1 MASSRAEK
9 NWSELQESLNRV
21 RRQRG
26 VVPRTGWDSLL
37 SSGTNLQP
45 PVSASQHRQR
55 QVRSTPYLPS
65 LTAGDGWDQT
75 PTDFRRS
82 KRTPEQTL
90 SAGTASERGG
100 RVMED
105 LTARPSVFPV
115 QRGVMKGLET
125 LEPRQP
131 LLQIVNTRELETEAK
146 APATLSNRHRDCAAA
161 LYFTENKR
169 FAWDCVNSFIADV
182 LSDELIPDLLIE
194 VFSRDS
200 VQQSSPVKL
209 PSTDSVKKQRQSNA
223 GRVQEHTSRLPSML
237 FGELLQ
243 EVMLDVSAEV
253 LRSAVKGFVD
263 SHLTK
268 AAIYDSMSEIVT
280 ETAQELIPGLVREV
294 QAGLAVDSVLEE
306 ELLPEV
312 VSEEARTVVLSV
324 LGEHD
329 SEISRLQLA
338 QVSHYAARRLM
349 DSFLMDH
356 LVALVENH
364 GQSFV
369 QKEQS
374 RKLLDSWIVNT
385 LFHQYH
391 SVRRQ
396 RDATLE
402 NVLLRHHHQKVF
414 TDVALDVILGELA
427 ASVDEDVEDLLEHE
441 RQMEGEGFTG

>member
-26 VVPRTGWDSLL
+26 LVPRTGWDSLI
-37 SSGTNLQP
+37 SSGTTLQP
-45 PVSASQHRQR
+45 PVSASQPGQW
-55 QVRSTPYLPS
+55 QVHSTPYLPS

-75 PTDFRRS
+75 RTGLRRS
-82 KRTPEQTL
+82 RRAPGQPL
-90 SAGTASERGG
+90 SAGTASERGL
-100 RVMED
+100 RAMED
-105 LTARPSVFPV
+105 LTARPGVFPG
-115 QRGVMKGLET
+115 QRGVMKGQEALG
-125 LEPRQP
+125 PRQP
-131 LLQIVNTRELETEAK
+131 LQQIVNTRELQTEAEG
-146 APATLSNRHRDCAAA
+146 PATLSNRRRDCAAA
-161 LYFTENKR
+161 LYFKENER
-169 FAWDCVNSFIADV
+169 FAWDCVNSFIEDV
-182 LSDELIPDLLIE
+182 LFDELIPDLLIE
-194 VFSRDS
+194 VFSRDP
-200 VQQSSPVKL
+200 VQSSPVKF
-209 PSTDSVKKQRQSNA
+209 PSTVSVKVQRQSKA
-223 GRVQEHTSRLPSML
+223 RHVQEHATHLPSML

-243 EVMLDVSAEV
+243 ELMLDVSAEA
-253 LRSAVKGFVD
+253 LRSAIKGFVD

-268 AAIYDSMSEIVT
+268 AAIYDNMSEIVT
-280 ETAQELIPGLVREV
+280 ETVQDLIPGLVREV
-294 QAGLAVDSVLEE
+294 QTGLAVDSVLEE

-312 VSEEARTVVLSV
+312 VSEEARAVVLSV

-338 QVSHYAARRLM
+338 QVSRYTGQRLV

-356 LVALVENH
+356 LVALMENH

-385 LFHQYH
+385 LSHQYH

-402 NVLLRHHHQKVF
+402 NVPLRHHHHKVF

-427 ASVDEDVEDLLEHE
+427 ASVDEDVEDLLEYE

>member
-21 RRQRG
+21 RQQRG

-37 SSGTNLQP
+37 SSGNNLQP
-45 PVSASQHRQR
+45 PVSASQRGQR
-55 QVRSTPYLPS
+55 Q
-65 LTAGDGWDQT
+65 
-75 PTDFRRS
+75 
-82 KRTPEQTL
+82 
-90 SAGTASERGG
+90 
-100 RVMED
+100 
-105 LTARPSVFPV
+105 
-115 QRGVMKGLET
+115 
-125 LEPRQP
+125 
-131 LLQIVNTRELETEAK
+131 
-146 APATLSNRHRDCAAA
+146 DCAAA

-169 FAWDCVNSFIADV
+169 FAWDCVNSFIADI

-223 GRVQEHTSRLPSML
+223 GHVQEHTSRLPSML

-263 SHLTK
+263 SHMTK

-280 ETAQELIPGLVREV
+280 ETVQDLIPGLVREV

-312 VSEEARTVVLSV
+312 VSR
-324 LGEHD
+324 
-329 SEISRLQLA
+329 
-338 QVSHYAARRLM
+338 YAARRLM

-374 RKLLDSWIVNT
+374 RKLLDSNNQGFGAYLTLAEQHCSPDSIAQVNCSCHKFASCVTGWIVNT

-414 TDVALDVILGELA
+414 TDVALDVILGELT
-427 ASVDEDVEDLLEHE
+427 ASVDEDVEDLLEYE

>member
-1 MASSRAEK
+1 
-9 NWSELQESLNRV
+9 
-21 RRQRG
+21 
-26 VVPRTGWDSLL
+26 
-37 SSGTNLQP
+37 
-45 PVSASQHRQR
+45 
-55 QVRSTPYLPS
+55 
-65 LTAGDGWDQT
+65 
-75 PTDFRRS
+75 
-82 KRTPEQTL
+82 
-90 SAGTASERGG
+90 
-100 RVMED
+100 
-105 LTARPSVFPV
+105 
-115 QRGVMKGLET
+115 MKGLET

-131 LLQIVNTRELETEAK
+131 LLQ
-146 APATLSNRHRDCAAA
+146 DCAAA

-223 GRVQEHTSRLPSML
+223 GCVQEHTSRLPSML

-280 ETAQELIPGLVREV
+280 ETVQELIPGLVREV

-338 QVSHYAARRLM
+338 QVSRYAARRLM

-427 ASVDEDVEDLLEHE
+427 ASVDEDVEDLLEYE
-441 RQMEGEGFTG
+441 RQMEGEGFAG